1 MRKSWWKRRSSAP
14 LRCRLQLCER
24 LGQSVVL
31 WSAGFWRCLKPEL
44 QVLRSAQREQ
54 WEHIVAPRRIWHE
67 SLNAYIRRRHRLVN
81 TIRLESNTRTW
92 SALAVEQ
99 KFLWA
104 GHLARMDATRLK
116 ARAFERRGNVWRQE
130 QSISGLGQLHG
141 RRVRI
146 HRWEQQI
153 EDSLG
158 VDWIRLTRDR
168 EQWKAI
174 SRREAARIDERY
186 FPSRS
191 ARGEEQ
197 AAVTYHARNVPAIV
211 VLDTNVVSPAPPPS
225 SVASAPSPPM
235 SRQHPHPQDMAYGSM
250 VPTTPPD

>member
-1 MRKSWWKRRSSAP
+1 
-14 LRCRLQLCER
+14 
-24 LGQSVVL
+24 
-31 WSAGFWRCLKPEL
+31 
-44 QVLRSAQREQ
+44 
-54 WEHIVAPRRIWHE
+54 
-67 SLNAYIRRRHRLVN
+67 
-81 TIRLESNTRTW
+81 
-92 SALAVEQ
+92 
-99 KFLWA
+99 
-104 GHLARMDATRLK
+104 MDATRLK

-168 EQWKAI
+168 EPWKAI

-191 ARGEEQ
+191 ARGAEQ

-211 VLDTNVVSPAPPPS
+211 ALDTNVVSPAPPPATL
-225 SVASAPSPPM
+225 ASAPSPPM
-235 SRQHPHPQDMAYGSM
+235 SRQHPQDMAYGSM